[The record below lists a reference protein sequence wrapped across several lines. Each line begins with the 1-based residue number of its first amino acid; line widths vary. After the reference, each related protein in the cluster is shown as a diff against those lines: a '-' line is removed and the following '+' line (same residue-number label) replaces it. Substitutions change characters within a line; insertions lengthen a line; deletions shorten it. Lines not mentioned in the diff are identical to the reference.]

1 MTKLTLEEKHYFDSV
16 GLFDFELEQAY
27 YNNFIQ
33 KMNKILE
40 IMTYNGK
47 QLASLDVKIRKES
60 ITLGNAQSEV
70 HSLVVLLEANTIIN

>member
-47 QLASLDVKIRKES
+47 QLASLDAPK
-60 ITLGNAQSEV
+60 
-70 HSLVVLLEANTIIN
+70 

>member
-40 IMTYNGK
+40 IMTYNER
-47 QLASLDVKIRKES
+47 QFASLDAKIRKEAS
-60 ITLGNAQSEV
+60 TWVILRVKYINW
-70 HSLVVLLEANTIIN
+70 LEYWKPTHHNQ